1 MAQNDWVKL
10 TIRLRPET
18 HYLMNKHCKS
28 EPAVVIRS
36 MIEKWVQRLVEISKK
51 EQEIRADGGRC
62 ASGRES
68 DSEC

>member
-1 MAQNDWVKL
+1 MAKNDWVKL

-36 MIEKWVQRLVEISKK
+36 MIEKWVQKMVELSKQEEELK
-51 EQEIRADGGRC
+51 EDGR
-62 ASGRES
+62 
-68 DSEC
+68 DSTSR

>member
-1 MAQNDWVKL
+1 MAKNDWVKL

-36 MIEKWVQRLVEISKK
+36 MIEKWVQKMVELSK
-51 EQEIRADGGRC
+51 QEEELKADGR
-62 ASGRES
+62 
-68 DSEC
+68 DSTSR

>member
-1 MAQNDWVKL
+1 MAKNDWVKL

-36 MIEKWVQRLVEISKK
+36 MIEKWVQRMVEISK
-51 EQEIRADGGRC
+51 QEEELKADGRDS
-62 ASGRES
+62 ASR
-68 DSEC
+68 

>member
-1 MAQNDWVKL
+1 MAKNDWVKL

-36 MIEKWVQRLVEISKK
+36 MIEKWVQKMVELSK
-51 EQEIRADGGRC
+51 QEEELKADGRN
-62 ASGRES
+62 STSR
-68 DSEC
+68 